1 VIKRGAWEADDLAQ
15 WIVMSVV
22 GALVVFAGW
31 FILSSRDTF
40 ASEIPGLDVAIV
52 GVLLFG
58 YAQASFVLRGYRIIE
73 HRSVSLFRAARS
85 GRSALDPRDTNGT
98 SGDLVAVDGLRYF
111 HRPSCPLVQ
120 GKAHRS
126 LTLPLRSGE
135 HRACPVCQP

>member
-1 VIKRGAWEADDLAQ
+1 MIKHGPWEADDVAQ

-31 FILSSRDTF
+31 FILSSRDTL
-40 ASEIPGLDVAIV
+40 ASEIPGLDIAIV

-58 YAQASFVLRGYRIIE
+58 YAQASFVLRGYRIVE
-73 HRSVSLFRAARS
+73 DRSVSLFRTARS
-85 GRSALDPRDTNGT
+85 ERPTPEPRDTNGT

-111 HRPSCPLVQ
+111 HRPSCPLVK

-126 LTLPLRSGE
+126 LTLPVRSGE